1 MPDVVKINEPK
12 EENYNVTPD
21 AIPAQTSSRE

>member
-21 AIPAQTSSRE
+21 AIPAQASRE